1 MSSTPLKRRNKP
13 HRPRPI
19 SATGGIGLIIK
30 RQWHSRPLPAER
42 QANVVISYHT
52 SIDALCGGYADVVH
66 ADTII
71 YALNIGR
78 LLAMRGLGEEYIDR
92 ISEAQ
97 TAMIRVH
104 ERHKKTGKYALDG
117 PGLVAIRAVA
127 DLHEAQMAIATQAEL
142 QAAIAEMHRRLELEV
157 IV

>member
-1 MSSTPLKRRNKP
+1 MSKRRNKQYRQ
-13 HRPRPI
+13 RPV
-19 SATGGIGLIIK
+19 SAIGGMRLVID
-30 RQWHSRPLPAER
+30 RQWRNMPLPAER
-42 QANVVISYHT
+42 QANVVISCHT

-78 LLAMRGLGEEYIDR
+78 LLAMRGMGGEFIEQ

-97 TAMIRVH
+97 EAMIRCH

-127 DLHEAQMAIATQAEL
+127 DLHEAQIALATQAEL
-142 QAAIAEMHRRLELEV
+142 QAAIEEMHRRLKLEPV
-157 IV
+157 AA